1 MFSPKPS
8 LIFAV
13 GLVGLVALNA
23 RAESAVAE
31 SSAPVAVPTAPSA
44 NPAIKP
50 SGIPGPGA
58 RPASSMMGGQ
68 PALTPEENKIL
79 TQARTEL
86 QKDPELTELTAQIKA
101 LMEKRTKLM
110 EEKLQKISPEAAA
123 IVQKL
128 KDAQEKMQAERRA
141 QMEAMQAKYK
151 AQQEEAAAK
160 KSAPATDKPE
170 AAPANPTAP

>member
-1 MFSPKPS
+1 MFSPKSS
-8 LIFAV
+8 LILAV
-13 GLVGLVALNA
+13 GLVGLAALSA
-23 RAESAVAE
+23 RAESSVAE
-31 SSAPVAVPTAPSA
+31 PSAPVAVPAAAPA
-44 NPAIKP
+44 PV
-50 SGIPGPGA
+50 A
-58 RPASSMMGGQ
+58 RPAPSMMGGQ

-79 TQARTEL
+79 TQARIEL

-101 LMEKRTKLM
+101 LMEKRAKLM

-141 QMEAMQAKYK
+141 QMEAMQARYK

-160 KSAPATDKPE
+160 KSSPATDKPE